1 MRFKDYLSIITVSVA
16 IGFVLSVICYFIW
29 TDLYSNTTN
38 SFWISW
44 ILLGIISLPIG
55 YLAAKSGSTC
65 PSCSK
70 PFVLSQSGQTDIEN
84 FVIYKSESVTEND
97 VTRTKNV
104 PYNCRRYYQHM
115 KCDYCGHHFK
125 FEARSESKA

>member
-1 MRFKDYLSIITVSVA
+1 MRFKDYLSLIGVSIA
-16 IGFVLSVICYFIW
+16 IGFVLSIICYFIW
-29 TDLYSNTTN
+29 TDSYRDTAN

-44 ILLGIISLPIG
+44 ILLGILSLPIG
-55 YLAAKSGSTC
+55 YWATKSGSTC

-70 PFVLSQSGQTDIEN
+70 PFVLSQNGQTDIEN
-84 FVIYKSESVTEND
+84 FVKYKSESVTENG

-115 KCDYCGHHFK
+115 KCDDCGHQYK